1 MPPDPFNDL
10 DPDQT
15 VSVLPRYLAGP
26 GTLDLHTVWPFPFD
40 DGWHLHP
47 ADEGMVFASSPCAR
61 LWTRFVPEPDKR
73 NKGTWTISANRVP
86 FGQLTWQINFDATT
100 PVELLHDV
108 HAELLDL
115 SSDQERLFE
124 DVTAHYEAYWPL
136 FAPGWSHH
144 VKTDGTLTFLAP
156 DGLGSVSH
164 QYATTGSDEPIWQ
177 AGGGHPTE
185 PHWTASFAR
194 HAYHT
199 RRGLHRIADL
209 HRATTPRREEHP
221 LPDPQ
226 SPLRPVYDSQAA
238 ARPFADRPAACG
250 PGGWPD
256 PMTSPHLI
264 KEPSFSC
271 MFVSF
276 VAPSGPLPSPLR

>member
-185 PHWTASFAR
+185 PHWTASFSPGTPATLV
-194 HAYHT
+194 AAFT
-199 RRGLHRIADL
+199 ASLTSTEPL
-209 HRATTPRREEHP
+209 HRAVKNIPYQTRSHLYVPSTTAKQPPGHSP
-221 LPDPQ
+221 TALP
-226 SPLRPVYDSQAA
+226 
-238 ARPFADRPAACG
+238 PAAPEAG
-250 PGGWPD
+250 R
-256 PMTSPHLI
+256 T
-264 KEPSFSC
+264 
-271 MFVSF
+271 
-276 VAPSGPLPSPLR
+276 R

>member
-1 MPPDPFNDL
+1 MPPDPFIDL

-86 FGQLTWQINFDATT
+86 FGQLAWQINFDATT

-124 DVTAHYEAYWPL
+124 GVTAHYEAYWPL

-177 AGGGHPTE
+177 AWGGHPTE
-185 PHWTASFAR
+185 QRRR
-194 HAYHT
+194 HTVADRRCGSAGRRRRRRP
-199 RRGLHRIADL
+199 RRGPPSSRVRVHREL
-209 HRATTPRREEHP
+209 TSPLSRYETPGIVPGFLGLRRWRMQGWTNDSILR
-221 LPDPQ
+221 LPD
-226 SPLRPVYDSQAA
+226 
-238 ARPFADRPAACG
+238 
-250 PGGWPD
+250 
-256 PMTSPHLI
+256 
-264 KEPSFSC
+264 
-271 MFVSF
+271 
-276 VAPSGPLPSPLR
+276 